1 MQHSNLSFLGFQ
13 LFFHNLLRRN
23 DGHEST
29 KMERRAEKRRIR
41 KERDKEE
48 KQERKKEFR
57 HLTTDIPTRNIYF
70 GTAFSQED

>member
-1 MQHSNLSFLGFQ
+1 
-13 LFFHNLLRRN
+13 
-23 DGHEST
+23 
-29 KMERRAEKRRIR
+29 MERRAEKRRIR